1 MANVLVVISL
11 AILCFY
17 PVSGDQINITT
28 GVNRVVFALASIAL
42 TLGFYKL
49 EIELPNWF
57 SKPFA
62 NLGEATY
69 GVYLLHPVV
78 YMFVNKVVHQPV
90 FCIVVTSVTTII
102 AANISYRFYEKP
114 FIKMGKKVTTFEV
127 KKIEQVS

>member
-1 MANVLVVISL
+1 MSETQSAFGVGAATITQKVT
-11 AILCFY
+11 A
-17 PVSGDQINITT
+17 TT

-49 EIELPNWF
+49 EIDLPNWF

-90 FCIVVTSVTTII
+90 LCIIVTSVATII
-102 AANISYRFYEKP
+102 AANISYRVYEKP
-114 FIKMGKKVTTFEV
+114 FIKIGKKSTTFEV